1 MKRLTQEEAEFY
13 IPLVEGDPML
23 CRKAV
28 AFTLTPVEDEP
39 GWDEVT
45 YYGDPSDNR
54 CGTYDINPLEIMLKE
69 WQQEDS
75 TNK

>member
-1 MKRLTQEEAEFY
+1 MMKRLTQEEAEFY
-13 IPLVEGDPML
+13 IPLVEGDPMF
-23 CRKAV
+23 CKKAV

-45 YYGDPSDNR
+45 YYGDPS
-54 CGTYDINPLEIMLKE
+54 GTYDINPLEIMLKE